1 MIIVHFYDG
10 IKNVYSVWA
19 NSVSDVIENPQNYY
33 HEYKEGMFI
42 TEANLKH
49 PFVKDKILR
58 EMSREECV
66 SEGIEIELEE
76 GEIIQD
82 KKLIKIHKPSEHHVW
97 NGKEWKVDLEDVK
110 NKKREELK
118 IIREKKI
125 SSHLKVKF
133 DKEYEFQMRNN
144 DVSNFLGFKS
154 TLDTLK
160 MLGVDKPEDI
170 SKLSAF
176 HLPEEILKKI
186 KTFLETGKVGWILT
200 NNSITLFSFEQ
211 ILLINTL
218 YQLRK
223 EEIFIEFGKLSIQL
237 EKCKST
243 EEIEK
248 IVWE

>member
-1 MIIVHFYDG
+1 MLIVHFYDG

-19 NSVSDVIENPQNYY
+19 NSVSDVIENPRSYY

-82 KKLIKIHKPSEHHVW
+82 KKLIKIHKPSEYHIW

-110 NKKREELK
+110 NKINETWKKERQEK
-118 IIREKKI
+118 IDAD
-125 SSHLKVKF
+125 L
-133 DKEYEFQMRNN
+133 EYKNFMFQMR
-144 DVSNFLGFKS
+144 
-154 TLDTLK
+154 
-160 MLGVDKPEDI
+160 EDI
-170 SKLSAF
+170 DVKNFEQRGLQIALNQKKLTDK
-176 HLPEEILKKI
+176 EEWRLKDNTFKEFTYKELLEIVGLWGKRKQKI
-186 KTFLETGKVGWILT
+186 WNDLKRMWKELEKA
-200 NNSITLFSFEQ
+200 NSI
-211 ILLINTL
+211 
-218 YQLRK
+218 
-223 EEIFIEFGKLSIQL
+223 
-237 EKCKST
+237 

-248 IVWE
+248 IAWSEGI